1 VVDHRFMDPN
11 GLFQQALAWHFG
23 GEVDKAIGI
32 YRWLHECY
40 PNDLQVLIVWAD
52 AELRKGRAGDA
63 LTIVNK
69 AIRLDASVP
78 MAHNLKG
85 NALVRLSRNTEALE
99 SFDTALRCDAKSV
112 EACCNKGALL
122 IELKRW
128 QEALPCFDRAI
139 EVRPDFAPA
148 HNNRGVV
155 LQQLDRHAEAEA
167 CFIEAARVDAGF
179 ADAHFNL
186 GCLQEKDGR
195 LYEALAAYRKAV
207 EVMPSFAGA
216 YSNLGGV
223 LFKLSRF
230 AEALDCLAQ
239 ARSLQPACAET
250 YAKIGYALK
259 AMMRHEEALRC
270 FDQALDIDA
279 DAALAHT
286 GRGDVLRELRQDA
299 DALVSYQAAF
309 QLNPSADFV
318 LGSLA
323 LAKLTLCDWSGVDTL
338 RASLVRE
345 DLLGA
350 VSSPF
355 PAQVLLDALSVQ
367 MRCAA
372 AFIDRLYPQRGALV
386 REAASMAPGRI
397 RVGYFSSDFGDHP
410 VSHLLAGVFEH
421 HDRTHFEIFG
431 FSLSE
436 RQDEWRARVEAGFD
450 HFIELGSVGKSDAE
464 IAQAVA
470 EFSLDIAVDLNG
482 HTFKARTGVFAER
495 VAPIQVGYIGFLGTM
510 GAPYIDYLV
519 ADPVLVPE
527 DKRAFY
533 QEKIAYLPWYQSNDD
548 KTEVSDRSFS
558 RTELGLPEEG
568 IVYASFNN
576 NYKITPDVFDSWM
589 RILKQV
595 PGSVLW
601 LFAANEIAVGNLR
614 REARARDVDDA
625 RLIFAER
632 MQLKQHL
639 VRQRAADLF
648 LDTFPYNAG
657 ATASNALRMGLPVLT
672 RSGESFASRYGA
684 SLLAAVGMPELTT
697 ESVED
702 YEAMAVRLGRD
713 PAALA
718 ALRAKLLANLPTAP
732 LFDTAAFTRN
742 IEVAFL
748 KMVERQRAGLAPD
761 HIFV

>member
-1 VVDHRFMDPN
+1 MVDHRFVDPN
-11 GLFQQALAWHFG
+11 GLFQQALSLHFG

-32 YRWLHECY
+32 YRWLHESY
-40 PNDLQVLIVWAD
+40 SNNPQVLIVWAD
-52 AELRKGRAGDA
+52 AELRLGRAGEA

-85 NALVRLSRNTEALE
+85 NALVRLNRNSEALE
-99 SFDTALRCDAKSV
+99 SFDTALRCDATNV

-122 IELKRW
+122 IERKRW

-139 EVRPDFAPA
+139 NVRPDFAPA

-167 CFIEAARVDAGF
+167 CFMEAVRIDAGF
-179 ADAHFNL
+179 ADAYFNL

-195 LYEALAAYRKAV
+195 LYEALVAYKRAV
-207 EVMPSFAGA
+207 AVMPSFADA
-216 YSNLGGV
+216 HSNLGGV
-223 LFKLSRF
+223 LYKLSRF
-230 AEALDCLAQ
+230 SEALECLAQ
-239 ARSLQPACAET
+239 ARSLQPGCAET
-250 YAKIGYALK
+250 CAKIGYALK
-259 AMMRHEEALRC
+259 ALMRHDEALRC
-270 FDQALDIDA
+270 FDQALGIDA
-279 DAALAHT
+279 NNVLAHT
-286 GRGDVLRELRQDA
+286 GRGDVFQELKADA
-299 DALVSYQAAF
+299 DALAAYEVAF
-309 QLNPSADFV
+309 RLNSSGEFL
-318 LGSLA
+318 LGSLG
-323 LAKLTLCDWSGVDTL
+323 LAKLTLGDWDGLGALRDSLRVDGME
-338 RASLVRE
+338 ASL
-345 DLLGA
+345 
-350 VSSPF
+350 SPPF
-355 PAQVLLDALSVQ
+355 HAQVLLDAPRVLYA
-367 MRCAA
+367 CAKT
-372 AFIDRLYPQRGALV
+372 FSDRLFPA
-386 REAASMAPGRI
+386 REVVLNSVARSAGCRI

-421 HDRTHFEIFG
+421 HDRTRFEIFG

-436 RQDEWRARVEAGFD
+436 RQDDWRPRIEAGFD
-450 HFIELGSVGKSDAE
+450 HFVELGSVGKSDAE

-495 VAPIQVGYIGFLGTM
+495 VAPIQASYIGFLGTM
-510 GAPYIDYLV
+510 GAPYIDYLI

-527 DKRAFY
+527 EKREFY

-548 KTEVSDRSFS
+548 KTEVSVRNFS
-558 RTELGLPEEG
+558 RTELGLPEKG
-568 IVYASFNN
+568 MVYASFNN

-601 LFAANEIAVGNLR
+601 LFAANETAVGNLR
-614 REARARDVDDA
+614 KEARGRDVDDA

-632 MQLKQHL
+632 MPLKQHL
-639 VRQRAADLF
+639 VRQRVADLF

-672 RSGESFASRYGA
+672 HSGESFASRYGA
-684 SLLAAVGMPELTT
+684 SLLTAVGMPELIT
-697 ESVED
+697 ESVEG
-702 YEAMAVRLGRD
+702 YEAMAVHLGRD
-713 PAALA
+713 LAALA
-718 ALRAKLLANLPTAP
+718 ALRAKLAANLPTAP
-732 LFDTAAFTRN
+732 LFDTAASTRN
-742 IEVAFL
+742 VEAAYL

-761 HIFV
+761 HLFV